1 MIAALRKRY
10 PQAYIAWLAEP
21 AVVELLLRHPQ
32 LDEVIVWRKAEWK
45 KLWKER
51 QFKMLWRNIR
61 EFTRD
66 LRGYHFDTAIDA
78 QGLLKSG
85 IWARLSGAKRR
96 IGLGSREG
104 SHRLMTENVDK
115 LADSDVIGSE
125 YRHLADYLGLENDPF
140 PMLVG
145 LNNNDHDY
153 VDDIVQQYSLKAG
166 YVVIA
171 PFTTRP
177 QKHWFSDA
185 WIQLID
191 QCQKQLQLSVIMLGG
206 PADKVAAKVIAS
218 ESSVINLTG
227 ETSIPQAAALIANC
241 QLLIG
246 VDTGLTHLGT
256 AFERPT
262 ICLFGSTKPYL
273 QTDSERTHII
283 YHELECS
290 PCRRNP
296 VCNVAFTCMRDIRP
310 KEVIAAA
317 EKMLLSSV

>member
-1 MIAALRKRY
+1 MEAILS
-10 PQAYIAWLAEP
+10 
-21 AVVELLLRHPQ
+21 RHPQ

-51 QFKMLWRNIR
+51 QFLLLWRDIR
-61 EFTRD
+61 EFTRE
-66 LRGYHFDTAIDA
+66 LRSRDFDTAIDA

-115 LADSDVIGSE
+115 PTDGDLIGSE
-125 YRHLADYLGLENDPF
+125 YRHLAGYLGLENAPF

-145 LNNNDHDY
+145 LNQDDHEY
-153 VDDIVQQYSLKAG
+153 VDDVIQQYKLKNA
-166 YVVIA
+166 YAVIA

-177 QKHWFSDA
+177 QKHWFNDA
-185 WIQLID
+185 WVRLID
-191 QCQKQLQLSVIMLGG
+191 QCQQQLKLPIIMLGG
-206 PADKVAAKVIAS
+206 PADKDSAKMIAS

-227 ETSIPQAAALIANC
+227 KTSIPQAAALIANC

-256 AFERPT
+256 AFKRPT
-262 ICLFGSTKPYL
+262 ICLFGSTRPYL
-273 QTDSERTHII
+273 QTESEQTQII
-283 YHELECS
+283 YHGLECS

-296 VCNVAFTCMRDIRP
+296 TCGGAYTCMRDITP
-310 KEVIAAA
+310 EEVITTAKKLIVSAA
-317 EKMLLSSV
+317 